1 MNLEYPT
8 FMLSLITSRS
18 GLRQCRAAS
27 VLAFSAVAALALMF
41 PGKTVLAQ
49 DAIVPPSKTVTL
61 AAASASEPTTA
72 SPAAKT
78 STGAKTSKKQSPVST
93 RSTAAS
99 EAEPTLVVRGEEVP
113 SAYGA
118 PPALSRSRFSNLVNA
133 YVLPPGAV
141 FAGFIYEGD
150 ALKFDRPDHNYT
162 AEVEIGLPYRFGV
175 AFENAVETH
184 RGTTQERSFSV
195 EARYALAD
203 WDKIPFNPTLFL
215 EYKFGIGDIL
225 HDEGPPEKPGPGEGR
240 DFLNMHLSLPDA
252 VEGRVL
258 FSEDFGEKLEWA
270 LNVFYEQEVGGD
282 RGREY
287 GFAQSAMIPVLLP
300 KERLKVGAE
309 MQLTVF
315 SDKGIREDPATGESA
330 RFIIGPTVAWKP
342 TKNTRLDVSPLF
354 GVNNDAP
361 RAQVFAVFSYL
372 FGGRETGGEAP
383 TSTRNR

>member
-1 MNLEYPT
+1 
-8 FMLSLITSRS
+8 MLKKFAVGFLVS
-18 GLRQCRAAS
+18 AS
-27 VLAFSAVAALALMF
+27 CFATIA
-41 PGKTVLAQ
+41 LAQ
-49 DAIVPPSKTVTL
+49 DAVTPRRAAATEETTSTSTPKTSKT
-61 AAASASEPTTA
+61 AKTT
-72 SPAAKT
+72 KT
-78 STGAKTSKKQSPVST
+78 STTSAT
-93 RSTAAS
+93 MT
-99 EAEPTLVVRGEEVP
+99 EPGLVVRGEEVP

-150 ALKFDRPDHNYT
+150 ALKFDRPDHNFT
-162 AEVEIGLPYRFGV
+162 EEVEIGLPYRFGV
-175 AFENAVETH
+175 AFENAVETY
-184 RGTTQERSFSV
+184 RGTSQERSFSL

-203 WDKIPFNPTLFL
+203 WDKIPFNPTLFV

-240 DFLNMHLSLPDA
+240 DFLNMHLPLPDA

-258 FSEDFGEKLEWA
+258 FSEEFAEKLEWA
-270 LNVFYEQEVGGD
+270 LNVFYEQEIGGD

-287 GFAQSAMIPVLLP
+287 GFAQSALIPVLLP

-354 GVNNDAP
+354 GVNTDAP
-361 RAQVFAVFSYL
+361 RAQVFAVFSYV
-372 FGGRETGGEAP
+372 FGGGGGEAGAEAP
-383 TSTRNR
+383 ASTRNR